1 MADTTTE
8 APATTSPAPATT
20 SPAPV
25 TTADPSAVTK
35 PTVEQ
40 TTIPPSTIPASGPGT
55 LRIVV
60 TGIRGGVVNFNLEC
74 GARLNKIRAYALQET
89 VDPLKKLG
97 SYLAWGAGGSAVMS
111 LGVFF
116 LALSALR
123 ALQTETGDTFV
134 GEFSWVP
141 YLIVAVALCG
151 LLALAVRRIV
161 HYQHSEHRKPA

>member
-60 TGIRGGVVNFNLEC
+60 TGIPGGVVNFNLEC
-74 GARLNKIRAYALQET
+74 VKPGYERRS
-89 VDPLKKLG
+89 
-97 SYLAWGAGGSAVMS
+97 SYSMAI
-111 LGVFF
+111 
-116 LALSALR
+116 
-123 ALQTETGDTFV
+123 GDTV
-134 GEFSWVP
+134 EIP
-141 YLIVAVALCG
+141 DL
-151 LLALAVRRIV
+151 
-161 HYQHSEHRKPA
+161 PAPVLFTS